1 MSHTH
6 AMIIVFA
13 AIFTNNILLSNFLG
27 MCSFLACSQQ
37 LGTALGLGAAVTFGV
52 IGAVPGVILGSYF
65 GVLMAQAIDEA
76 LRVVAPT
83 GMIEIW
89 TFAPESMVSSALG
102 RWFPSVVELD
112 SERFPA
118 IDALSECL
126 ERTGAAVE
134 VDHLPEIV
142 ERTAASWQAAVRNRF
157 VSTIQLLTD
166 AEIEEGLDRFTEV
179 YGTGDK
185 PYLYTVD
192 FVRLRATW

>member
-1 MSHTH
+1 
-6 AMIIVFA
+6 
-13 AIFTNNILLSNFLG
+13 
-27 MCSFLACSQQ
+27 
-37 LGTALGLGAAVTFGV
+37 
-52 IGAVPGVILGSYF
+52 
-65 GVLMAQAIDEA
+65 
-76 LRVVAPT
+76 
-83 GMIEIW
+83 
-89 TFAPESMVSSALG
+89 VSSALG

-118 IDALSECL
+118 IDALSERL
-126 ERTGAAVE
+126 ERTGATVE
-134 VDHLPEIV
+134 VDHLPEMI

-179 YGTGDK
+179 YGAGDK